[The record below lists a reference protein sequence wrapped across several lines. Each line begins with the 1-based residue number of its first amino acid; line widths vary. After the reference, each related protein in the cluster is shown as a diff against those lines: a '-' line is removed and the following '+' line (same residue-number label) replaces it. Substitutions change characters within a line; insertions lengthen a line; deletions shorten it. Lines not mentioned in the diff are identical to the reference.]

1 MGENRSLDE
10 FFPASDDADGE
21 AVDAAADDEA
31 VDAATD
37 DDTDRTDPKGTDG
50 GGTDHDDT
58 DHDGT
63 EQADA
68 DSPAGDTAA
77 TGEAAAGSD
86 ADSVEDGEAPAHV
99 DESDGPVDEAD
110 RPQATYRWSPDG
122 DDCPVCGETVD
133 RQWRDDD
140 RFVCADCKE
149 W

>member
-1 MGENRSLDE
+1 
-10 FFPASDDADGE
+10 
-21 AVDAAADDEA
+21 
-31 VDAATD
+31 
-37 DDTDRTDPKGTDG
+37 
-50 GGTDHDDT
+50 
-58 DHDGT
+58 
-63 EQADA
+63 
-68 DSPAGDTAA
+68 
-77 TGEAAAGSD
+77 
-86 ADSVEDGEAPAHV
+86 V